1 VLEEQV
7 AVEGYA
13 ALAAADDLW
22 DGEMESHDVDGYEI
36 LLVRIDGC
44 FHAYRGICPHQ
55 SQPLVDGELDGTTL
69 TCIAHEWMFDVRT
82 GQGINPRGSRLTRH
96 DVRVV
101 DGMVLVSR
109 APVVTP
115 HAG

>member
-1 VLEEQV
+1 VLEGQV
-7 AVEGYA
+7 EVEGYVT
-13 ALAAADDLW
+13 LAAADDLW
-22 DGEMESHDVDGYEI
+22 DGEMESYDVDGNEI
-36 LLVRIDGC
+36 LLLRIDGR

-82 GQGINPRGSRLTRH
+82 GQGINPRGACLTRH
-96 DVRVV
+96 EVHVV

-109 APVVTP
+109 APVVTLRA
-115 HAG
+115 H